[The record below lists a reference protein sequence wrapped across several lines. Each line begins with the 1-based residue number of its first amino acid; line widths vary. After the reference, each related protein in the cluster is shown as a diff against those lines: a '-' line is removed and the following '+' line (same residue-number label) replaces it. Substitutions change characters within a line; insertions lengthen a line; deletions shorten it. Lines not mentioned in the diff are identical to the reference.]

1 MAAIKFLNSITL
13 EGSQIQNF
21 LVQPVGTAPTVYGA
35 GQLYYDTATNKLRL
49 RDNTGWVNIQTGND
63 GNTTYELE
71 VPTGTTN
78 INLKATNPASDDAI
92 ILVGGTNISLVRD
105 NDSQITIN
113 TTTTDAV
120 TSVTKSAVNE
130 LKGIEVNPT
139 VGNVI
144 VGLDIAGQTPL
155 SVGPDNDDEL
165 VLYDSSTTTNKSIT
179 VANLMLSAPQGDIK
193 TIGNIFTADG
203 IGLNEDYNISGP
215 ELEAMCRIARVIP
228 GVYGAR
234 MLGGGDAGASG
245 AIVQPDA
252 VLKLRKA
259 VQDKYGQLCPDY
271 ADAYKVHDVKLAP
284 GVTVFDGVF

>member
-105 NDSQITIN
+105 ND
-113 TTTTDAV
+113 
-120 TSVTKSAVNE
+120 
-130 LKGIEVNPT
+130 
-139 VGNVI
+139 
-144 VGLDIAGQTPL
+144 
-155 SVGPDNDDEL
+155 
-165 VLYDSSTTTNKSIT
+165 
-179 VANLMLSAPQGDIK
+179 
-193 TIGNIFTADG
+193 
-203 IGLNEDYNISGP
+203 
-215 ELEAMCRIARVIP
+215 
-228 GVYGAR
+228 
-234 MLGGGDAGASG
+234 
-245 AIVQPDA
+245 
-252 VLKLRKA
+252 
-259 VQDKYGQLCPDY
+259 
-271 ADAYKVHDVKLAP
+271 
-284 GVTVFDGVF
+284 